1 MIYTGYIPL
10 ANILKSNPKRSFS
23 SVASQSSFA
32 SSRQASAS
40 DLLPSPA
47 ALATR
52 AQGEGSPPR
61 AAAAPSQRRP
71 LLHHRYQSSRLARH
85 LVASSSCSSPTR
97 DSRRVLGVG
106 PGTPLPGLV
115 ALPTRRQ
122 AGIGHSTSNAP
133 PPAPVRRRQVQ
144 HVALSVSCVC
154 RGDRVVP
161 RSVETAGVSAPSRA
175 GQTLSN
181 EGPEGLPHS
190 TRPAPAPKPPAPP
203 AGQLVHRDA
212 AG

>member
-85 LVASSSCSSPTR
+85 LVASPLLLPAPPR
-97 DSRRVLGVG
+97 LGTPGRSVVG
-106 PGTPLPGLV
+106 PGTPLPASSLAV
-115 ALPTRRQ
+115 ATP
-122 AGIGHSTSNAP
+122 AGISTQRRMLCSPASAISASAGPARRALRQLRLPRRPSCP
-133 PPAPVRRRQVQ
+133 PQRRNSWRFRAILSRPDPV
-144 HVALSVSCVC
+144 
-154 RGDRVVP
+154 
-161 RSVETAGVSAPSRA
+161 
-175 GQTLSN
+175 
-181 EGPEGLPHS
+181 
-190 TRPAPAPKPPAPP
+190 K
-203 AGQLVHRDA
+203 
-212 AG
+212 

>member
-85 LVASSSCSSPTR
+85 LVASPLLLPAPPR
-97 DSRRVLGVG
+97 LGTPGRSVVG
-106 PGTPLPGLV
+106 PGTPLPASSL
-115 ALPTRRQ
+115 AAATP
-122 AGIGHSTSNAP
+122 AGISTPLHHQRARIFLAHVIWWRVP
-133 PPAPVRRRQVQ
+133 PLVQLNLEQVVQHQRVIRQRSQPRRTTCPPQRSSSSRLRAISSRPEPVR
-144 HVALSVSCVC
+144 
-154 RGDRVVP
+154 
-161 RSVETAGVSAPSRA
+161 
-175 GQTLSN
+175 
-181 EGPEGLPHS
+181 
-190 TRPAPAPKPPAPP
+190 
-203 AGQLVHRDA
+203 
-212 AG
+212 

>member
-85 LVASSSCSSPTR
+85 LVASPLLLHDLPDASRGGRQLHVTCSPASAISASAGPARRALRQLRLPRRPSCPPQRRNSWR
-97 DSRRVLGVG
+97 FRAILSR
-106 PGTPLPGLV
+106 PD
-115 ALPTRRQ
+115 
-122 AGIGHSTSNAP
+122 
-133 PPAPVRRRQVQ
+133 PV
-144 HVALSVSCVC
+144 
-154 RGDRVVP
+154 
-161 RSVETAGVSAPSRA
+161 
-175 GQTLSN
+175 
-181 EGPEGLPHS
+181 
-190 TRPAPAPKPPAPP
+190 K
-203 AGQLVHRDA
+203 
-212 AG
+212 